1 MTHLLLLLLTL
12 FFSLSGPAMGEYN
25 DFGRSSLAAKATP
38 PTVDRI
44 RQVAQQGYE
53 YAVQNPRVHGLN
65 RMGLG
70 KDAEIQATRWTRRL
84 AERNGVDFG
93 PGGLQFQVRGSNSV
107 PDVVYN
113 PATQIFDFKLT
124 PKAFKP
130 AQHRNFQSDFPGYG
144 IDYIYGP

>member
-1 MTHLLLLLLTL
+1 
-12 FFSLSGPAMGEYN
+12 MGEYN

-70 KDAEIQATRWTRRL
+70 KDAEIQATR
-84 AERNGVDFG
+84 
-93 PGGLQFQVRGSNSV
+93 
-107 PDVVYN
+107 
-113 PATQIFDFKLT
+113 
-124 PKAFKP
+124 
-130 AQHRNFQSDFPGYG
+130 
-144 IDYIYGP
+144 